1 MKIERLTPREA
12 ESINGIYQSM
22 RRDEFFVYLTNN
34 EYINA
39 KNLQEPSKK
48 SDWLILRQGRQVN
61 TMRSSDQQF

>member
-1 MKIERLTPREA
+1 
-12 ESINGIYQSM
+12 M
-22 RRDEFFVYLTNN
+22 RRDEFFVCLTNN